1 MTNIFSTPAKKA
13 RKQRLFSIGL
23 KELEKAGWGVE
34 KVPRSGKSSVRRITK
49 GASSKLV
56 SIRTSQDTWIAF
68 PRNGDNDGW
77 ATLDG
82 VDAVV
87 AVSVNAKTNPKF
99 ANVHLFDADDVRDR
113 FNRLYEAKT
122 KANHVIPHDRG
133 VWISLY
139 EEESNEPVS
148 RVGAGAGLK
157 TPPFAIVPLYDDA
170 EQAEQSLGPEDG
182 DHDEAEPVAPE
193 HIEKPLTIAEAKR
206 RLAQTYGVDPTNVR
220 IIVEG

>member
-1 MTNIFSTPAKKA
+1 MFGRRP
-13 RKQRLFSIGL
+13 
-23 KELEKAGWGVE
+23 

-68 PRNGDNDGW
+68 PRNDDNDGW

-87 AVSVNAKTNPKF
+87 AVSVNSETNPKF
-99 ANVHLFDADDVRDR
+99 ANVHLFDADDKRDR

-122 KANHVIPHDRG
+122 KANHVIPHNRG

-139 EEESNEPVS
+139 KEEASEPVS

-157 TPPFAIVPLYDDA
+157 TPPFAIVPLDDGR
-170 EQAEQSLGPEDG
+170 EQAKQRPGFQGDSDDEIQPEASQ
-182 DHDEAEPVAPE
+182 EATAE
-193 HIEKPLTIAEAKR
+193 IEKPLTIAEAKR

>member
-87 AVSVNAKTNPKF
+87 AVSVNAKSNPKF
-99 ANVHLFDADDVRDR
+99 ANVHLFGADEMRDR